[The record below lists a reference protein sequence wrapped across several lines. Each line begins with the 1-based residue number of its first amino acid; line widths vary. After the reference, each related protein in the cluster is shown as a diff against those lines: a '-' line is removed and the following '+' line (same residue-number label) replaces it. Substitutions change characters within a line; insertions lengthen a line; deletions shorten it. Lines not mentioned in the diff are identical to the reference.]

1 MILKCIVQK
10 KTWHHYNPKDPPFD
24 MKHQLMSV
32 DPLPVIKIH
41 LKLTSCFSSVFL
53 IFFID
58 YDFCKERLKK
68 KMVKT
73 MISNQK
79 YLYFP
84 HTRSLNP
91 VFGLKSEKN
100 LPFQFCLFFY
110 SSTKN
115 AKKSPQVAPKALKM
129 LLISQKPLDIWF
141 LSKNQWKK
149 YFW

>member
-10 KTWHHYNPKDPPFD
+10 KTRHHYNPKDPPFD
-24 MKHQLMSV
+24 MKHQLMSA

-41 LKLTSCFSSVFL
+41 LKLTSCFSSFFL
-53 IFFID
+53 IFFIG

-91 VFGLKSEKN
+91 VFGPKSEKN
-100 LPFQFCLFFY
+100 PPFSILPIFLQF
-110 SSTKN
+110 N
-115 AKKSPQVAPKALKM
+115 KKC
-129 LLISQKPLDIWF
+129 
-141 LSKNQWKK
+141 
-149 YFW
+149 

>member
-10 KTWHHYNPKDPPFD
+10 KTRHHYNPKDPSFD

-41 LKLTSCFSSVFL
+41 LKLTSCFSSFFL

-68 KMVKT
+68 KVKT

-91 VFGLKSEKN
+91 VWGLKSEKN
-100 LPFQFCLFFY
+100 PPFSILPIFLQFN
-110 SSTKN
+110 KN
-115 AKKSPQVAPKALKM
+115 AKKSP
-129 LLISQKPLDIWF
+129 
-141 LSKNQWKK
+141 
-149 YFW
+149 